1 LVEENDNFRSG
12 FAALVGRTNV
22 GKSTL
27 LNRLIGRKVT
37 IMSEK
42 VQTTRNRI
50 LGVLTREECQV
61 IFLDTPGIHKP
72 KHKLG
77 EHLVQVALNTLNEVD
92 LVLFLVEANRQPG
105 PGDNY
110 LIRQFADLS
119 TPVALVINKI
129 DLVKRKEL
137 LPLIERYARLY
148 KFSEIIPVSALSG
161 ENTGRLLEVTTSY
174 LPAGP
179 KYYPDEMVTDRPE
192 EFILAELIRE
202 KVLSHTEQ
210 EVPHAVAVVIE
221 EMQERP
227 NNVMAVR
234 AVIYTERE
242 TQKGILIGKGGQMLK
257 KIGSLARADMEKLL
271 GLKVFLQ
278 IRVKTRPD
286 WRNKEAQLK
295 NLGYYET

>member
-1 LVEENDNFRSG
+1 MVEENDNFRSG